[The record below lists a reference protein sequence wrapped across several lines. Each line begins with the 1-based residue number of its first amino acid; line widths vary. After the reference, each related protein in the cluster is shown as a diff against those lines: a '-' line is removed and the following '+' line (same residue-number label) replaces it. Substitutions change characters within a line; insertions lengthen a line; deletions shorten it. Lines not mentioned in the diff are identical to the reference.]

1 LIEVL
6 THSVALETEA
16 GGDTLAGGPVAM
28 ARARL
33 VPLLL
38 IAASVATVMAYS
50 LLWGPLV
57 LHHPDWLV
65 KGDIWGTFRTAQFV
79 SWGDIGDVYR
89 SGGGLVGFPGISV
102 LLAPIALVV
111 GHTGLSGGFPYGIP
125 HPTAWLVLGPSA
137 AILGSIV
144 LIPLDA
150 LAEFVGLNGVRRI
163 GLSIAEAVIL
173 WPVVGIWGHPED
185 SLALAFGI
193 WGLLAVLRG
202 KWRAAGWFWGLA
214 VVMQPLV
221 VLMMPIAFA
230 MAPRRRWPGL
240 VAKASLPSGLL
251 VAVPLAQAWS
261 ATTQS
266 LFRQPNFPTMD
277 HPTPWMAL
285 APVISKAH
293 TVTLASLHETQL
305 AGGSTRFDT
314 RPVHIVLGEVVAA
327 GPGRLLAIGLAVLL
341 GVYVYRHP
349 PTPAKAIWLCCVALS
364 LRCVFETVM
373 DPFYLCPPLALG
385 FVTVAGGRWRVVSA
399 SIGAVLLT
407 WWSYRSVG
415 PWEWWLP
422 MVLLLGVVVVSAMPP
437 SAAPQVISS
446 AERTVEQHAVEY
458 RKADRPVLQGANA

>member
-1 LIEVL
+1 
-6 THSVALETEA
+6 
-16 GGDTLAGGPVAM
+16 M
-28 ARARL
+28 ARSRL
-33 VPLLL
+33 VPLVL
-38 IAASVATVMAYS
+38 IAATVATVMAYS

-102 LLAPIALVV
+102 VLTPIALLV
-111 GHTGLSGGFPYGIP
+111 GHTDLSVGFPYGIP
-125 HPTAWLVLGPSA
+125 HPTAWLVLGPYVA
-137 AILGSIV
+137 VLGSIV

-150 LAEFVGLNGVRRI
+150 LAEFVGLEGIRRA

-185 SLALAFGI
+185 SLALAFAI

-202 KWRAAGWFWGLA
+202 KWRSAGWLWGLA

-221 VLMMPIAFA
+221 VLMLPIVFA
-230 MAPRRRWPGL
+230 LAPHRRWPGL
-240 VAKASLPSGLL
+240 AVKSSLPSALL
-251 VAVPLAQAWS
+251 IAVPLAQAWS

-277 HPTPWMAL
+277 HPTPWLAL

-293 TVTLASLHETQL
+293 AVTLASIRETQL
-305 AGGSTRFDT
+305 ATGSIRFDT
-314 RPVHIVLGEVVAA
+314 RSMHFVLGEVVAA
-327 GPGRLLAIGLAVLL
+327 GPGRLIAIGLAVLL
-341 GVYVYRHP
+341 GVYAYRNP
-349 PTPAKAIWLCCVALS
+349 PTPAKVIWLCCVALS
-364 LRCVFETVM
+364 LRCVFEAAM
-373 DPFYLCPPLALG
+373 DPFYLWPPLALG
-385 FVTVAGGRWRVVSA
+385 FVTVADGRWRVASA
-399 SIGAVLLT
+399 SGAAAFLT

-422 MVLLLGVVVVSAMPP
+422 VVLLLGVVVISAKPARSVVP
-437 SAAPQVISS
+437 RISRV
-446 AERTVEQHAVEY
+446 ERTVEI
-458 RKADRPVLQGANA
+458 RPAEHGKTRRSVVLGANA